1 MLYLYMIVSV
11 VLIAAGGWG
20 AAGEWP
26 RLGMAALMAGLGAG
40 VQGVRYWRAHRVPTL
55 ELEELAAEKA
65 LFLQE
70 SYEKAVS
77 DHRSLELL
85 KKELK
90 DRELAGQVEHMQ
102 HVSQN
107 LLAYLEKHP
116 TKIPL
121 AQQYIDYYQDRAV
134 TLVQQY
140 RELEE
145 SGLVTER
152 VEAQKAQVR
161 ATLASMDGAYREQF
175 ERVLSDQ
182 MLAAEAE
189 MTVLQQ
195 HLASDGLGQGPSEK
209 EMHFHLSRS
218 AEKARKGSSLE
229 RFLDSFF
236 HGDRRLSII
245 PQQDRAPVLKRK
257 LIQSAL
263 SIGLGWLGAHK
274 FYQGKTFWGVLYLM
288 FCWTSIPFWVGIAE
302 GVRYLFMPMDD
313 FYLQYYRKD

>member
-20 AAGEWP
+20 AADAWP
-26 RLGMAALMAGLGAG
+26 RLGVAALMAGLGVG
-40 VQGVRYWRAHRVPTL
+40 VQGVRYWLAHRVPTL

-65 LFLQE
+65 QLLQE
-70 SYEKAVS
+70 SYEKAIS
-77 DHRSLELL
+77 DYRSLDLL
-85 KKELK
+85 KKDVR
-90 DRELAGQVEHMQ
+90 DRELLGQVERMQ

-134 TLVQQY
+134 TLVRQY
-140 RELEE
+140 RDLEE
-145 SGLVTER
+145 SGLTTER
-152 VEAQKAQVR
+152 IEAQKAQVK
-161 ATLASMDGAYREQF
+161 ATLASMDGAYKEQF

-189 MTVLQQ
+189 MTVLRQ
-195 HLASDGLGQGPSEK
+195 HLASGGLGQERP
-209 EMHFHLSRS
+209 EMELHPRRS
-218 AEKARKGSSLE
+218 AESARKDSALE

-236 HGDRRLSII
+236 RGERRFSII
-245 PQQDRAPVLKRK
+245 PQQDRAHVLKRK

>member
-1 MLYLYMIVSV
+1 MLYLCMIVSV
-11 VLIAAGGWG
+11 ALIAAGGWG

-26 RLGMAALMAGLGAG
+26 RLGMAALMAGLGISAQS
-40 VQGVRYWRAHRVPTL
+40 VKYWREHRVPTL
-55 ELEELAAEKA
+55 ELEELEAEKA
-65 LFLQE
+65 LLLQE
-70 SYEKAVS
+70 SYEKAIS
-77 DHRSLELL
+77 DYRSLDLL
-85 KKELK
+85 KKELQ
-90 DRELAGQVEHMQ
+90 DRELIGQVEHMQ

-121 AQQYIDYYQDRAV
+121 AQQYVDYYQDRAV

-145 SGLVTER
+145 SGLSTER
-152 VEAQKAQVR
+152 VEAQKAQLKE
-161 ATLASMDGAYREQF
+161 TLASMDGAYAEQF

-189 MTVLQQ
+189 MTVLRQ
-195 HLASDGLGQGPSEK
+195 HLESEGLGREK
-209 EMHFHLSRS
+209 AETHIHLSRS
-218 AEKARKGSSLE
+218 AKRAQNGFSLE
-229 RFLDSFF
+229 RFLDSLF
-236 HGDRRLSII
+236 HGEGSFSII
-245 PQQDRAPVLKRK
+245 PQQERVPVLKRK

-263 SIGLGWLGAHK
+263 AMGLGWLGAHK
-274 FYQGKTFWGVLYLM
+274 FYQRKKFWGVLYLM
-288 FCWTSIPFWVGIAE
+288 FCWTSIPFWVSVVE